1 MRWLRPHAMA
11 NDGAPTPRTSPAQHE
26 APSGGQQPPP
36 PCTSLYALLG
46 CERTATT
53 VEIKLAF
60 RLLARRLHPDVN
72 KGAGAQ
78 LKFEVG
84 CPAPIPAGDTVW
96 KAVYVPKARS
106 LRQSSPWN
114 IRNAFAIR
122 VMLEACCLSL
132 P

>member
-11 NDGAPTPRTSPAQHE
+11 NDGAPTPPTSPAQHE

-84 CPAPIPAGDTVW
+84 CPAPIPAGDTLW
-96 KAVYVPKARS
+96 KAAYFPTARS
-106 LRQSSPWN
+106 LWE
-114 IRNAFAIR
+114 
-122 VMLEACCLSL
+122 V
-132 P
+132 